1 MFLGVDVFLGGV
13 LGVNL
18 VKSVLSLFGL
28 NGGRICLGCC
38 VLCLGLGG

>member
-13 LGVNL
+13 LGVIL
-18 VKSVLSLFGL
+18 LKSVLSLFGL
-28 NGGRICLGCC
+28 NEGRICLDCR